1 MTRTSRRTRPPRR
14 ERPAILDHLPRP
26 ALRRLA
32 QDRMYEVALDARGF
46 GPVAGVDEAGRGA
59 CAGPIVIAACIL
71 PRRTIPEL
79 AALTDSK
86 ALSPAARERLFPL
99 ILRFATAT
107 STVIVPAGEIDAL
120 GIQHA
125 NISGMRRAVE
135 KLPVAAGYVLTD
147 AMKVPGLPAPHLPII
162 GGDAAA
168 RCIAAA
174 SVIAKVTRDRIMFDL
189 DGDLPGYGLA
199 AHKGY
204 GTAAHMA
211 AVELLGASR
220 EHRMSYANV
229 AAAQQRHRIER
240 GERPT

>member
-1 MTRTSRRTRPPRR
+1 ML
-14 ERPAILDHLPRP
+14 PAGLPVP
-26 ALRRLA
+26 SLRRLA
-32 QDRMYEVALDARGF
+32 QDRMFEVALDARGF

-59 CAGPIVIAACIL
+59 CAGPLVVAACIM

-86 ALSPAARERLFPL
+86 KLSPAARERLFPL
-99 ILRFATAT
+99 IHRFATSVAT
-107 STVIVPAGEIDAL
+107 VVIPAADIDAR

-125 NISGMRRAVE
+125 NISGMRRAV
-135 KLPVAAGYVLTD
+135 AALSARPGYVLTD
-147 AMKVPGLPAPHLPII
+147 AMRVPGLPVPHLPMI

-174 SVIAKVTRDRIMFDL
+174 SVVAKVTRDRIMFDL
-189 DGDLPGYGLA
+189 DAQLPGYGLA

-211 AVELLGASR
+211 AVESLGASP

-229 AAAQQRHRIER
+229 AAAHARHRRKR
-240 GERPT
+240 GETPT